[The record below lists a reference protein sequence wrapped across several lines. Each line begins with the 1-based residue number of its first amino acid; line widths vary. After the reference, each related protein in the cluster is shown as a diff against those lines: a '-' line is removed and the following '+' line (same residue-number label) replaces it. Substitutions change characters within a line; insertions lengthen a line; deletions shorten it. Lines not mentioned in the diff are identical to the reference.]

1 MSDDFRPDPDALLAA
16 ISRAERAEGSPTRG
30 RLKVFLGMS
39 AGVGKT
45 YAMLEAAQKAKRE
58 GRDVVIGYVE
68 SHGRKET
75 DALTEGLPVIPRR
88 TVEHGGV
95 TLSEMDLDAV
105 LARRPELALV
115 DELAHSNAPGS
126 RHPKRWQD
134 VAEILAAGIDV
145 FTTLNVQHIESRT
158 DTVRQITGS
167 TIYETVPDRV
177 LDGAEIELVDLPP
190 EELMKRLATGKV
202 YQGERA
208 EAALFNFFREGNLTA
223 LREIALRYAAGRVG
237 RDVQDYLQ
245 AMQIEGPWKTG
256 DRLLVAVSA
265 SPLSAQLIRWTRRMA
280 DSLHTEW
287 LAVHVES
294 ARNAVGPA
302 PPQLTKNLALAR
314 ELGAEVVTTAD
325 EEFSRGLLRV
335 ARQHNV
341 AQIVVGKP
349 GGTWFAQWRGMRR
362 LQRLLRQS
370 GSVDILV
377 VRADELPATAAGP
390 EAVARP
396 AASQPVAFERDVD
409 RSRAE
414 QYGTAIGIIAA
425 VSFANAFLAP
435 LLGYRSVALTY
446 LFSVVGLAMFLGR
459 GPILVAAGLSALLW
473 NFFFLPPTYTF
484 YITNVEDGLMFGLYF
499 VVAAVLGQLVAK
511 VRGQEQANRRR
522 EERATALY
530 LLTRDLAEA
539 ASADE
544 VVRTVAKRI
553 GEVFHARAALLP
565 TDSQGRLEGKPHPA
579 STLMISDKEHG
590 VAAWAHHHGQAAG
603 RFTDNLPLAEAL
615 HLPLR
620 AGGRPV
626 GVLSVQL
633 DAPSPP
639 SLDQRDL
646 LEAFARQTA
655 LMLDRERLRDS
666 EQSSRL
672 VAESERLG
680 KTLLNSISHELRT
693 PLAAITSATSGLR
706 QAGPLTPVQVALA
719 GEIAEASDRLNRLVR
734 NLLDVARLEAGHL
747 QPHLDWCDPA
757 DLCQVAL
764 KNVWP
769 QLAGRP
775 VVVNLPS
782 GLPLVKADFVLLD
795 QALSNLL
802 ANVAVHTP
810 PGTAVE
816 LTARLGGKELLI
828 EVADHGPGLAP
839 EDLPRV
845 FEKFYRAGSAK
856 AGGTGLGLS
865 IVKGFVEANGGRVE
879 VANRPGGG
887 AVFTIRLPVGDAPSL
902 PAELA

>member
-1 MSDDFRPDPDALLAA
+1 MSDHFRPDPDALLAA
-16 ISRAERAEGSPTRG
+16 ISRAETAQKRG

-45 YAMLEAAQKAKRE
+45 FAMLEAAQKAKRE

-88 TVEHGGV
+88 IVEHGGV

-105 LARRPELALV
+105 LARRPQLTLV
-115 DELAHSNAPGS
+115 DEFAHSNAPGS

-134 VAEILAAGIDV
+134 AEELLAAGLDV
-145 FTTLNVQHIESRT
+145 YATLNVQHIESRT

-190 EELMKRLATGKV
+190 EELMKRLAAGKV

-256 DRLLVAVSA
+256 DRLMVAVSA
-265 SPLSAQLIRWTRRMA
+265 SPLSAQLIRWTRRTA
-280 DSLHTEW
+280 DSLHAEW
-287 LAVHVES
+287 LGVHVES
-294 ARNAVGPA
+294 ARHAVGTAPA
-302 PPQLTKNLALAR
+302 QLTKNLALAR

-325 EEFSRGLLRV
+325 EDFARGLLRV

-341 AQIVVGKP
+341 TQIVVGKP
-349 GGTWFAQWRGMRR
+349 GGNRLAQLLGMRR
-362 LQRLLRQS
+362 LNRLLRES
-370 GSVDILV
+370 GSVDIHV
-377 VRADELPATAAGP
+377 VRADPAGTDRGVPAT
-390 EAVARP
+390 VASPR
-396 AASQPVAFERDVD
+396 SFERDVD
-409 RSRAE
+409 RSGAE
-414 QYGTAIGIIAA
+414 QYGTAIGVIAA

-435 LLGYRSVALTY
+435 LLGYRAVALTY
-446 LFSVVGLAMFLGR
+446 LFGVVGLAMILGR
-459 GPILVAAGLSALLW
+459 GPILLAAALSALVW
-473 NFFFLPPTYTF
+473 NFFFLPPRYTF

-499 VVAAVLGQLVAK
+499 VVAAVLGQLVAR
-511 VRGQEQANRRR
+511 VRAQELANRRR

-530 LLTRDLAEA
+530 LLTRDLADA
-539 ASADE
+539 ATVHD
-544 VVRTVAKRI
+544 VVRAVVKQV
-553 GEVFHARAALLP
+553 GEIFHTRVALLP
-565 TDSQGRLEGKPHPA
+565 TDAQGRLEATPHPA
-579 STLMISDKEHG
+579 STLNLSEKEHG
-590 VAAWAHHHGQAAG
+590 VAAWAHEHAQAAG

-620 AGGRPV
+620 AGERAA

-633 DAPSPP
+633 DVLTPP
-639 SLDQRDL
+639 TLDQRDL

-655 LMLDRERLRDS
+655 LVLDRQRLRDA
-666 EQSSRL
+666 EHSSRL
-672 VAESERLG
+672 IAESERLG

-706 QAGPLTPVQVALA
+706 EAGPLTPVQVALA
-719 GEIAEASDRLNRLVR
+719 GEIGEASDRLNRLVR

-747 QPHLDWCDPA
+747 RPHLDWCDPA

-764 KNVWP
+764 KNVRA
-769 QLAGRP
+769 QLAGRT
-775 VVVNLPS
+775 VTVNAPA
-782 GLPLVKADFVLLD
+782 GLPLLKADFVLLD
-795 QALSNLL
+795 QAIGNLL
-802 ANVAVHTP
+802 ANVAAHTP
-810 PGTAVE
+810 AGTPVE
-816 LTARLGGKELLI
+816 LTARQADGELLI
-828 EVADHGPGLAP
+828 EVADHGPGLGA
-839 EDLPRV
+839 EDLSRV
-845 FEKFYRAGSAK
+845 FEKFYRAGSAR

-865 IVKGFVEANGGRVE
+865 IVKGFVEANGGTVE
-879 VANRPGGG
+879 AANRPGGG
-887 AVFTIRLPVGDAPSL
+887 AIFTIRLPVTDAPSL
-902 PAELA
+902 PAEPA

>member
-1 MSDDFRPDPDALLAA
+1 MSDENRPDPDALLAA
-16 ISRAERAEGSPTRG
+16 ISRAETAQTRG

-75 DALTEGLPVIPRR
+75 DALTEGLPVVPRR
-88 TVEHGGV
+88 SVEHGGV

-105 LARRPELALV
+105 LARRPQLALV
-115 DELAHSNAPGS
+115 DEFAHSNAPGS

-134 VAEILAAGIDV
+134 AEEILTAGIDV

-190 EELMKRLATGKV
+190 EELMKRLSAGKV

-265 SPLSAQLIRWTRRMA
+265 SPLSAQLIRWTRRTA
-280 DSLHTEW
+280 DTLHAEW

-294 ARNAVGPA
+294 ARNAVGTVPS
-302 PPQLTKNLALAR
+302 QLTKNLALAR

-325 EEFSRGLLRV
+325 ENFSRGLLRV

-341 AQIVVGKP
+341 TQIVVGKP
-349 GGTWFAQWRGMRR
+349 GGNRLAQWRGMHR
-362 LQRLLRQS
+362 LQRLLRES
-370 GSVDILV
+370 GSIDIHI
-377 VRADELPATAAGP
+377 VRADPPPAGGAEPKP
-390 EAVARP
+390 EP
-396 AASQPVAFERDVD
+396 QPVSLERDVD
-409 RSRAE
+409 RTRAE
-414 QYGTAIGIIAA
+414 QYGTAIGVIAA
-425 VSFANAFLAP
+425 ISFANAFLAP
-435 LLGYRSVALTY
+435 LLGYRTVALTY
-446 LFSVVGLAMFLGR
+446 LFGVVGLAMILGR
-459 GPILVAAGLSALLW
+459 GPILLAAGLSALLW
-473 NFFFLPPTYTF
+473 NFFFLPPRYTF
-484 YITNVEDGLMFGLYF
+484 YITNAEDGLMFGLYF
-499 VVAAVLGQLVAK
+499 VVAAVLGQLVAR
-511 VRGQEQANRRR
+511 VRAQELANRRR

-530 LLTRDLAEA
+530 LLTRDLADA
-539 ASADE
+539 ASVHE
-544 VVRTVAKRI
+544 VVGAVVKQI
-553 GEVFHARAALLP
+553 GEIFRARVAVLP
-565 TDSQGRLEGKPHPA
+565 ADTRGRLDATPHPA
-579 STLMISDKEHG
+579 GTLTLSEKEHS
-590 VAAWAHHHGQAAG
+590 VAAWAHDHGQAAG

-620 AGGRPV
+620 AGERAA
-626 GVLSVQL
+626 GVLSIRL
-633 DAPSPP
+633 DPLTRPT
-639 SLDQRDL
+639 LDQRDL

-655 LMLDRERLRDS
+655 LMLDRERLRDA
-666 EQSSRL
+666 EHSSQL
-672 VAESERLG
+672 IAESERLG

-693 PLAAITSATSGLR
+693 PLAAITSAASGLR
-706 QAGPLTPVQVALA
+706 EAGPLTPVQVVLA
-719 GEIAEASDRLNRLVR
+719 GEIGEASDRLNRLVR

-747 QPHLDWCDPA
+747 QPHFDWCDPA

-764 KNVWP
+764 KNLKA
-769 QLAGRP
+769 QLAGRT
-775 VVVNLPS
+775 VTVNLPS

-810 PGTAVE
+810 PGTPVE
-816 LTARLGGKELLI
+816 LTARLEDRELLI
-828 EVADHGPGLAP
+828 EVADHGPGLAA
-839 EDLPRV
+839 EDLTRV
-845 FEKFYRAGSAK
+845 FDKFYRAGSAK

-865 IVKGFVEANGGRVE
+865 IVKGFIEANGGRVE
-879 VANRPGGG
+879 TANRPGGG
-887 AVFTIRLPVGDAPSL
+887 AIFTIRLPVTDAPSL
-902 PAELA
+902 PVELA

>member
-1 MSDDFRPDPDALLAA
+1 MSDENRPDPDALLAA
-16 ISRAERAEGSPTRG
+16 ISRAETAQTRG
-30 RLKVFLGMS
+30 QLKVFLGMS

-45 YAMLEAAQKAKRE
+45 YAMLEAAQKARRE

-75 DALTEGLPVIPRR
+75 DALIEGLPVVPRR
-88 TVEHGGV
+88 IVEHGNV

-105 LARRPELALV
+105 LARRPQLALV
-115 DELAHSNAPGS
+115 DEFAHSNAPGS

-134 VAEILAAGIDV
+134 AEEILAAGIDV

-190 EELMKRLATGKV
+190 EELMKRLSAGKV

-280 DSLHTEW
+280 DTLHAEW

-294 ARNAVGPA
+294 ALHAVGP
-302 PPQLTKNLALAR
+302 PPAQLTKNLALAR
-314 ELGAEVVTTAD
+314 ELSAEVVTTAD
-325 EEFSRGLLRV
+325 EDFSRGLLRV

-341 AQIVVGKP
+341 TQIVVGKP
-349 GGTWFAQWRGMRR
+349 GGSWLAQWRGMRR
-362 LQRLLRQS
+362 LQRLLRES
-370 GSVDILV
+370 GSVDIHV
-377 VRADELPATAAGP
+377 VRADLPTAESVAPPAGS
-390 EAVARP
+390 R
-396 AASQPVAFERDVD
+396 PVAFERNVD

-414 QYGTAIGIIAA
+414 QYGTAIGVIAA

-435 LLGYRSVALTY
+435 LLGYRAVALTY
-446 LFSVVGLAMFLGR
+446 LFGVVGLAMILGR
-459 GPILVAAGLSALLW
+459 GPILLAAALSALLW
-473 NFFFLPPTYTF
+473 NYFFLPPLHTF

-499 VVAAVLGQLVAK
+499 VVAAVLGQLVAR
-511 VRGQEQANRRR
+511 VRAQEQANRRR

-530 LLTRDLAEA
+530 LLTRDLADA
-539 ASADE
+539 ASVED
-544 VVRTVAKRI
+544 VVRTVAKQI
-553 GEVFHARAALLP
+553 GEIFHARVALLP
-565 TDSQGRLEGKPHPA
+565 TDAGGRLESSPHPA
-579 STLMISDKEHG
+579 GTLGISEKEFG
-590 VAAWAHHHGQAAG
+590 VAAWAHQHTQAAG

-620 AGGRPV
+620 AGERAT

-633 DAPSPP
+633 DEQSPP

-655 LMLDRERLRDS
+655 LVLDRQRLRDA
-666 EQSSRL
+666 EHSSRL
-672 VAESERLG
+672 IAESERLG

-693 PLAAITSATSGLR
+693 PLSAITSATSGLR
-706 QAGPLTPVQVALA
+706 EAGPLTPVQTVLA
-719 GEIAEASDRLNRLVR
+719 GEIEEASDRLNRLVR

-764 KNVWP
+764 KSVRA
-769 QLAGRP
+769 QLARRS
-775 VVVNLPS
+775 VTVNVPS

-802 ANVAVHTP
+802 ANAAAHTP
-810 PGTAVE
+810 PGTPVE
-816 LTARLGGKELLI
+816 LSVRVVGRELFF
-828 EVADHGPGLAP
+828 EVADRGPGLAP
-839 EDLPRV
+839 DDLTRV

-865 IVKGFVEANGGRVE
+865 IVKGFVEANGGQVE
-879 VANRPGGG
+879 AANRPGGG
-887 AVFTIRLPVGDAPSL
+887 AIFTIRLPVTDAPSL
-902 PAELA
+902 PVEPA